1 MSFTPASQS
10 VDGLSANQK
19 NVDFTATQTQTRTLT
34 VASVNPSSGVTIT
47 VSPND
52 NNSEGSGTT
61 QFTRTYDLNTNV
73 TLTAPAVVGSNNFQ
87 KWLKDGADYSTDFS
101 TSVTLEADHTM
112 TAVYLTTS
120 AQTPAGQNVTV
131 QLNGVNVT
139 FPSVTGPGTTTIT
152 PINPA
157 AAGQLPNGYQL
168 TGDSI
173 AFDISTTA
181 TVQPPISVCFN
192 LPSITDA
199 TVFGQLRLLH
209 SENGV
214 LLDRT
219 ATQDFTNK
227 LICASV
233 NSLSPFVLASSSLPL
248 LQLLLEESTATS
260 TQAAALDAVLLLR
273 DPFPVLNLENL
284 LHPET
289 DRNTRVLVFVKNLQL
304 QAGETA
310 AVVTVNLVDSS
321 GHSYDLGAE
330 SVWTMSA
337 LEFSQVTFR
346 LPDGL
351 SSGSCTVQI
360 KAHGQVSNVGVIR
373 IKL

>member
-1 MSFTPASQS
+1 M
-10 VDGLSANQK
+10 
-19 NVDFTATQTQTRTLT
+19 
-34 VASVNPSSGVTIT
+34 
-47 VSPND
+47 
-52 NNSEGSGTT
+52 
-61 QFTRTYDLNTNV
+61 
-73 TLTAPAVVGSNNFQ
+73 
-87 KWLKDGADYSTDFS
+87 
-101 TSVTLEADHTM
+101 
-112 TAVYLTTS
+112 
-120 AQTPAGQNVTV
+120 
-131 QLNGVNVT
+131 
-139 FPSVTGPGTTTIT
+139 

-351 SSGSCTVQI
+351 SAGSCTMQI